1 MRDRERM
8 RKAGLQRSNAE
19 IVQQDMQNSGNADVA
34 RKKLDY
40 GDGGYKPGK

>member
-19 IVQQDMQNSGNADVA
+19 IVQQDMQNSGNANVA
-34 RKKLDY
+34 RKLDY
-40 GDGGYKPGK
+40 GDGGYKPTK